1 MFKYTSSFT
10 DLLTTS
16 NDLWTVDAGV
26 TGVVSI
32 SGHLARLTSEL
43 GQQSRLMTLASKWG
57 LSDRPRWR
65 QTGIWHDETG
75 YEMMKK
81 VYHDASQPFQV
92 AFSLFGDDG
101 NVYDFIHS
109 HYRISRSQTI
119 WMLWMA

>member
-1 MFKYTSSFT
+1 MLKYTSSFT

-65 QTGIWHDETG
+65 QTGWTWGANMIKKTWEIAMKLDID
-75 YEMMKK
+75 MMKK
-81 VYHDASQPFQV
+81 VYHDAYQPFQV
-92 AFSLFGDDG
+92 VFSLFGDDG
-101 NVYDFIHS
+101 NVYDIIHS
-109 HYRISRSQTI
+109 H
-119 WMLWMA
+119 